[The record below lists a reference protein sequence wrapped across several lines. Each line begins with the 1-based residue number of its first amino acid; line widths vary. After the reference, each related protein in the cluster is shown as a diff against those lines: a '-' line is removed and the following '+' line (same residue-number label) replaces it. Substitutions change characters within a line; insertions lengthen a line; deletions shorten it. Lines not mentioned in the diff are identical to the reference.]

1 MEFMPDCDLMK
12 TITVALRR
20 GYHTVH
26 NDLLAHPPAG
36 IKYEVAQS
44 VSTDSNKALAGLK
57 RGLFRFYTTVTGRPN
72 KIFIPHNREAQLI
85 HSTSGF
91 IPVNPSNWVMDVE
104 HVNSF
109 VGFRPGSHF
118 GKAKRSIEK
127 LLSSQHCKK
136 IMPWSNAAKL
146 SIINGLDCTG
156 FENKLEAVYPTMA
169 PMKVRREKHD
179 GFTIT
184 YVGMNF
190 YNKGG
195 KELLEAFRL
204 LRQKYDAKLT
214 IVVPKE
220 YWKPQDGVEFVE
232 PGPRE
237 MVYDIYKRSDVFAM
251 PSYHDS
257 YGMVYIEAMNF
268 GLPIVATKLF
278 AIPEI
283 VGNAGI
289 LIKPPV
295 SYYNE
300 KQQFAWSSWIDFTKF
315 IRDNNFPRAVDD
327 LHKALKSLADSS
339 SLRNR
344 LGRAGRKRI
353 ESGPVSIK
361 ARNKKLK
368 RIYEEAIRF

>member
-1 MEFMPDCDLMK
+1 MF
-12 TITVALRR
+12 IALRK
-20 GYHTVH
+20 GYHTAH

-36 IKYEVAQS
+36 VEYQVAQS
-44 VSTDSNKALAGLK
+44 VSTDSNKALAEIK
-57 RGLFRFYTTVTGRPN
+57 RGVFRLYTSITKRPN
-72 KIFIPHNREAQLI
+72 KIFIPTNGDAQLI
-85 HSTSGF
+85 HSTSGM
-91 IPVNPSNWVMDVE
+91 IPTNPSNWVMDVE

-109 VGFRPGSHF
+109 VGFRPGSHLS
-118 GKAKRSIEK
+118 KAKKSIESM
-127 LLSSQHCKK
+127 LRSQHCRK
-136 IMPWSNAAKL
+136 IMPWSDAAKL
-146 SIINGLDCTG
+146 SILNGLDCTG
-156 FENKLEAVYPTMA
+156 FEDKLETVYPTMA
-169 PMKVRREKHD
+169 PMKVKKEKHD

-195 KELLEAFRL
+195 KELLEAFKL
-204 LRQKYDAKLT
+204 LRQKYDAKL
-214 IVVPKE
+214 IMVVPKG
-220 YWKPQDGVEFVE
+220 YWKPQEGVEFVE

-237 MVYDIYKRSDVFAM
+237 MIYDIYKRSDVFCM

-268 GLPIVATKLF
+268 GLPIVATNLF

-295 SYYNE
+295 SYYDE
-300 KQQFAWSSWIDFTKF
+300 KFQFGWSSWTDFTKF

-327 LHKALKSLADSS
+327 LYKALSRLADSS

-344 LGRAGRKRI
+344 LGRNARKRI

-361 ARNKKLK
+361 VRNKNLK
-368 RIYEEAIRF
+368 RIYEEAIKF